1 MQKKKRQ
8 NVCPLYGEGA
18 VTDETCQKW
27 FTKFHAGAFTLD
39 STLWSGRVVDG
50 NPIKTLTENN
60 QCYTTQEIANILKT
74 SKSSIESHWHQP
86 GYVNHFD
93 VWVPHK
99 LNEQNLL
106 DHISACNSLLK
117 CDENFPFFEK
127 KIMTG
132 NGKWI
137 LYNNMEYKRSWGK

>member
-1 MQKKKRQ
+1 MAYYASLFQGMLKHSCNAKKKKRQ

-60 QCYTTQEIANILKT
+60 QCYTT
-74 SKSSIESHWHQP
+74 
-86 GYVNHFD
+86 
-93 VWVPHK
+93 
-99 LNEQNLL
+99 
-106 DHISACNSLLK
+106 
-117 CDENFPFFEK
+117 
-127 KIMTG
+127 
-132 NGKWI
+132 
-137 LYNNMEYKRSWGK
+137 